1 MKKVLFVLA
10 ACLTIALGF
19 TSCNSGIAKVTVE
32 VKDFDNNPI
41 ADRKVYYTDLA
52 SVIIGI
58 ALPDPNAPIE
68 ENNDDHLCYGT
79 TGPQGTVTFE
89 YNIWGDLIY
98 YFYVYDEGANQW
110 REQHVTLKKGYV
122 KELSFQINE

>member
-58 ALPDPNAPIE
+58 ALPDPNAPIK

>member
-10 ACLTIALGF
+10 ACLTIAFGF
-19 TSCNSGIAKVTVE
+19 TSCNSGVAKVTVE

-41 ADRKVYYTDLA
+41 EGRKVYYTDLA
-52 SVIIGI
+52 SVIIEGV
-58 ALPDPNAPIE
+58 LPDPNAPLE
-68 ENNDDHLCYGT
+68 EDNDAHLRYGT

-89 YNIWGDLIY
+89 YNIWGDLLY
-98 YFYVYDEGANQW
+98 FFYVYDEGSNQW

-122 KELSFQINE
+122 KELSFQVNE